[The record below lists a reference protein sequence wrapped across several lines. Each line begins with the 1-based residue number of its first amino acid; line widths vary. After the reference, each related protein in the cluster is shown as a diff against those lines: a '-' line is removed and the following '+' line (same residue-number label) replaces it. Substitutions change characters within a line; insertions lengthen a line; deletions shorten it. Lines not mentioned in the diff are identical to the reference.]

1 MLQKRQEEGRSG
13 TRSKKA
19 IKAKVTIG
27 TNGNYLRIQFSST
40 LSQQI
45 WGVKQKYFSLGII
58 DSSENRL
65 KATQIAITIQN
76 DILAENLDITLNKYL
91 PETRVK
97 KNISN
102 LDEIRVCKPKQLGLK
117 SKQLGLLEIYN
128 KYCDYVKD
136 KLAITTYLKIYR
148 GSFYRIIQKCP
159 QDISQCLEIRNIIVD
174 SCSIPYRKHLLGI
187 VYHAIEWAKLNK
199 LVPEDTDNIFD
210 KYMKDI
216 IVNDKVRKI
225 LKMKKLK
232 PSLVREQTE
241 KSGVRLENDPDYKA
255 FTREEAEVIIEAFK
269 DYGYWSDVTKFL
281 FWTGCRHGEA
291 AGLFWGDIAE
301 DFSYIVFQRS
311 YDGDIKISKST
322 KTGEIRKFPCGDKL
336 KELLARIKPQNA
348 RPNDLVFKNKYG
360 NYISFVILQRI
371 WAGSQSTHEPSLI
384 AELIIQG
391 KLKHYLSPY
400 ATRHTFINL
409 QLLAGV
415 PINNV
420 AKWVGNS
427 PITILKHYETA
438 YTGIIPAPEV

>member
-1 MLQKRQEEGRSG
+1 MPRTRQEKGKIATHSRKSV
-13 TRSKKA
+13 KNQ
-19 IKAKVTIG
+19 VTFG
-27 TNGNYLRIQFSST
+27 KNGNYLRIQFPST
-40 LSQQI
+40 LSQEI

-58 DSSENRL
+58 DSPENRL
-65 KATQIAITIQN
+65 QATQIAITIQN
-76 DILAENLDITLNKYL
+76 DILAENLDATFNKYL
-91 PETRVK
+91 LETRVK
-97 KNISN
+97 ENTQLN
-102 LDEIRVCKPKQLGLK
+102 LDKITVYQPKQLKLI
-117 SKQLGLLEIYN
+117 EIYD
-128 KYCDYVKD
+128 KYCKYIKD
-136 KLAITTYLKIYR
+136 KLAITTYLKLYR
-148 GSFYRIIQKCP
+148 GLFYRIIQKCP
-159 QDISQCLEIRNIIVD
+159 QDISQCLEIRNIIVN
-174 SCSIPYRKHLLGI
+174 SCSIPNRKHLLGI

-199 LVPEDTDNIFD
+199 LIPEDTDNIFD

-216 IVNDKVRKI
+216 IVNEKVKKI
-225 LKMKKLK
+225 LKMKKSK
-232 PSLVREQTE
+232 PTLVREQTE
-241 KSGVRLENDPDYKA
+241 ESGVRLENDPDYRA
-255 FTREEAEVIIEAFK
+255 FTREEAEAIIEAFK
-269 DYGYWSDVTKFL
+269 DYAYWSDVTKFL

-301 DFSYIVFQRS
+301 NFSYIVFQRS
-311 YDGDIKISKST
+311 YDKDTKISKST

-336 KELLARIKPQNA
+336 KELLAKIKPQNA

-360 NYISFVILQRI
+360 NYINFVILQRI
-371 WAGSQSTHEPSLI
+371 WAGSQSTKEPSLI

-427 PITILKHYETA
+427 PITILKHYESA